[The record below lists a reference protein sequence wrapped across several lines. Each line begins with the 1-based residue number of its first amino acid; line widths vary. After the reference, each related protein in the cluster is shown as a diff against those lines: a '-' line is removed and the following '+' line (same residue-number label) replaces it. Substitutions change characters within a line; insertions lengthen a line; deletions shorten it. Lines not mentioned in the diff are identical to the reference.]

1 MRSIRLSIVGL
12 GVVGRWLSEAIERRR
27 AWLERECHVRVL
39 VVSAATRRGGLV
51 HRSNGLD
58 VPTLVSLVAKL
69 AIRKNRVDNEQTR
82 DSTNTSLAASVVG
95 R

>member
-1 MRSIRLSIVGL
+1 
-12 GVVGRWLSEAIERRR
+12 
-27 AWLERECHVRVL
+27 
-39 VVSAATRRGGLV
+39 V

-69 AIRKNRVDNEQTR
+69 AVRKNRVDNEQTR